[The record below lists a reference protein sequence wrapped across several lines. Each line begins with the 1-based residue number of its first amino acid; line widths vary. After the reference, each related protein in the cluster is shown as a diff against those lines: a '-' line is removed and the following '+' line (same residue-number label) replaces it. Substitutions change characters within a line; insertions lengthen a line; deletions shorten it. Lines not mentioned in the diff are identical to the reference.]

1 MKKINYLAMLLAAGM
16 FAACSDTLED
26 ATGGNNTNTPATGE
40 GYVKVA
46 INMPTT
52 SGTSTRSTDGT
63 EASPVVDL
71 EDGEANEYNVE
82 NAIIAFFKATTSNL
96 TGSSA
101 EDQATF
107 VKAYAF
113 TKADLSVAGSTEIP
127 QVTEQVTT
135 ITEAP
140 KVASTEQLYAL
151 AILNYNS
158 EIVSVVNDESNDGV
172 LKIGTT
178 SLTTTSKL
186 ADLQKKISVTLDQST
201 NKTNDNF
208 LYKFTGGSSTAIR
221 NQFTMTN
228 APLSSAAGTSSTIS
242 SAKAYTLVPVTVY
255 DDKAAAEAGDVAT
268 IYVERVVAKVTLKI
282 AGSKA
287 VTGNAKQI
295 EVTGADGQKTGDIVE
310 VTGWYLNVTNN
321 STKLVRDVTG
331 FTTTGWLAS
340 PPTGNKPERFA
351 GTRGI
356 NASFGVASESDYY
369 RIYWAQDCNYVGT
382 GATDATTVESD
393 FTTYHHEQSS
403 STITPQAP
411 AWNTNLATATA
422 DNACYCLEN
431 TMDYN
436 QQVENRTTG
445 VLIETT
451 YLTKFS
457 GENAA
462 TAKNFFVCGSNATK
476 YPENAVGTGE
486 GSTPAFVDYVI
497 AEANKLISVE
507 DNKLSDTDTK
517 GISLKQGLTSGTYE
531 DVTEVFTF
539 AETNTTGDKYKAQ
552 LAAVQAVVG
561 GRISYYGGGGKSY
574 YYTSLIRHFQDG
586 EGVSV
591 SEAGVSDATA
601 YTLQHLGRYGVV
613 RNNWYEISI
622 NSVGG
627 PGTPTIEEPGEEPDD
642 SSEGYMRCAINVL
655 SWAKRSQSVDL

>member
-26 ATGGNNTNTPATGE
+26 ATGGTNTNTPATGE

-63 EASPVVDL
+63 ENSPVVDL

-82 NAIIAFFKATTSNL
+82 NAIIAFFKAGTSEN
-96 TGSSA
+96 A
-101 EDQATF
+101 DEEATF

-113 TKADLSVAGSTEIP
+113 NKSDLSVAGSDETP

-158 EIVSVVNDESNDGV
+158 DIVSVVNDDSNDGV

-178 SLTTTSKL
+178 SLTAGTSKF

-208 LYKFTGGSSTAIR
+208 LYKFTGGSSTTTR

-268 IYVERVVAKVTLKI
+268 IYVERVVAKVTLTIGTTNKVS
-282 AGSKA
+282 GQ
-287 VTGNAKQI
+287 TKQI

-321 STKLVRDVTG
+321 STKLVRDVAG
-331 FTTTGWLAS
+331 FKTTDGWLAIG
-340 PPTGNKPERFA
+340 TDYKPERFA

-356 NASFGVASESDYY
+356 NASFGVQSEDDYY

-382 GATDATTVESD
+382 GTIDATTVESD
-393 FTTYHHEQSS
+393 FTTYHHENGS
-403 STITPQAP
+403 ITPQVP
-411 AWNTNLATATA
+411 TWNTNLVTDDA

-431 TMDYN
+431 TMNYD
-436 QQVENRTTG
+436 QQIENRTTG
-445 VLIETT
+445 VLIKTK
-451 YLTKFS
+451 YYTKFS
-457 GENAA
+457 GEQ
-462 TAKNFFVCGSNATK
+462 TASSKNFFICGTNATK
-476 YPENAVGTGE
+476 YPEKQVGESSGDH
-486 GSTPAFVDYVI
+486 TPAFIDYVI
-497 AEANKLISVE
+497 DEANKLIENE
-507 DNKLSDTDTK
+507 DNK
-517 GISLKQGLTSGTYE
+517 ISTIEGSEGLKLKNALDSGTYT
-531 DVTEVFTF
+531 DIDDVFTF
-539 AETNTTGDKYKAQ
+539 TATDAKLTTQK
-552 LAAVQAVVG
+552 AAVQTVVG
-561 GRISYYGGGGKSY
+561 GRISYYGGDGESY
-574 YYTSLIRHFQDG
+574 YYSSIIRHFQDD
-586 EGVSV
+586 EGVKV
-591 SEAGVSDATA
+591 DEAGVADASE
-601 YTLQHLGRYGVV
+601 YTLKHLGRYGVV

-642 SSEGYMRCAINVL
+642 SSEGYMRCVINVL